1 MATPDQHLT
10 TEDLRHLARLA
21 DLDIAPDRE
30 ALVLADL
37 NGQLANLPLIDALL
51 SASTPVAAQPYDPT
65 FPAVRGDKEVTR

>member
-1 MATPDQHLT
+1 MANPPIYLTPA
-10 TEDLRHLARLA
+10 DLRHLARLA

-51 SASTPVAAQPYDPT
+51 STPIPVAVQPYDPT
-65 FPAVRGDKEVTR
+65 FPLVSSDKDLAR